1 MLIDLPAH
9 LADLHKVDDLALI
22 VSATLGE
29 LCQPDLLAISRNI
42 CQLRGERREGT
53 KGLPLVQHLQS
64 VHHLVSISCV
74 VMSCQVVY
82 PAAQSFTGL
91 G

>member
-1 MLIDLPAH
+1 MYSVILVDF
-9 LADLHKVDDLALI
+9 LASLTHLHKVNDLALI

-42 CQLRGERREGT
+42 CRLRGER
-53 KGLPLVQHLQS
+53 KVLPLVQHLQS
-64 VHHLVSISCV
+64 VHHPVSISRV
-74 VMSCQVVY
+74 VMSCQVVN